1 MKFVFGFLLVVFASG
16 LMSYEYFNLS
26 YWQQAPSSRASEKWK
41 SEIEKI
47 FAKNAK
53 LKTALLLLAK
63 IEQTT
68 TDQQFK
74 EMIDATRSP
83 FKIVNKG
90 SYILKLQF
98 MPWIEDMKYGY
109 LIQHELFD
117 LQGNKVSEFNVNID
131 IGKLW

>member
-16 LMSYEYFNLS
+16 LIGYEYFNIS
-26 YWQQAPSSRASEKWK
+26 YWQQSPSTRASEKWK
-41 SEIEKI
+41 NEIEKI
-47 FAKNAK
+47 SSKNTK
-53 LKTALLLLAK
+53 LKTAFLLLAK
-63 IEQTT
+63 IEQKT

-83 FKIVNKG
+83 FKTVSKG
-90 SYILKLQF
+90 TYVLKLQF
-98 MPWIEDMKYGY
+98 MPWIEEMKYGY

-117 LQGNKVSEFNVNID
+117 LQGNKISEFNVNID